1 MDISKQRVLTGV
13 KPTEA
18 PHIGNYIGAIRPAI
32 ALAEEAKESFL
43 FIADYHALNI
53 IRDAKE
59 LQDYTYLV
67 AASWLAL
74 GLDPSKTV
82 FYKQSDVP
90 EIFEI
95 TTILSAVTPKGLM
108 NRAHAYK
115 AAVDKNKD
123 MGREG
128 ADLDKGINMGLYTY
142 PILMAADILAPRG
155 TLVPVGKDQI
165 QHVEMTRDIAG
176 SFNHLFGD
184 VLPLPDFF
192 VQESTGLLPGID
204 GQKMSKSYGN
214 HIPVF
219 MGSKKRRKL
228 VMKIVTDS
236 KLPEEPKDADDSIIF
251 QLFCHFAN
259 ENEQAEM
266 RKGFEDGGMGY
277 GDAKQMLFE
286 AIEKDLQEPSEK
298 YAELCEDRDQI
309 DKMLA
314 EGAERAREETQKT
327 LYEMRKVL
335 GLSS

>member
-1 MDISKQRVLTGV
+1 MTDLGKQRVLTGV

-32 ALAEEAKESFL
+32 ELAAQAEDSYL

-53 IRDAKE
+53 IRNAEELKE
-59 LQDYTYLV
+59 YTYLI

-74 GLDPSKTV
+74 GLDAEKTA
-82 FYKQSDVP
+82 FYRQSDIP

-115 AAVDKNKD
+115 AAIDKNKEA
-123 MGREG
+123 GRKG
-128 ADLDKGINMGLYTY
+128 ADLDYGINMGLYTY

-155 TLVPVGKDQI
+155 TLVPVGRDQI

-184 VLPLPDFF
+184 ILTLPDFY
-192 VQESTGLLPGID
+192 VQESTGLLPGLD

-219 MGSKKRRKL
+219 MDSKKRRKL
-228 VMKIVTDS
+228 IMKIVTDS
-236 KLPEEPKDADDSIIF
+236 KLPEEPKNPDENTIY
-251 QLFCHFAN
+251 QLYCHFAT
-259 ENEQAEM
+259 ETERAEM
-266 RKGFEDGGMGY
+266 RSGFEKGGMGY
-277 GDAKQMLFE
+277 GDAKQLLFE
-286 AIEKDLQEPSEK
+286 AVERDLEEPSKIYNDLLADKKRIDTLLEK
-298 YAELCEDRDQI
+298 
-309 DKMLA
+309 
-314 EGAERAREETQKT
+314 GAEKARETAVAT
-327 LYEMRKVL
+327 LKDMRHAI
-335 GLSS
+335 GLR